1 MTSTLLAFIMA
12 AVTGGGLTKVIE
24 WMFNRKK
31 QASEQDSLT
40 TTAYKNLLD
49 SITGELNRI
58 KEKDIEWEKLL
69 SDEQEA
75 HAAAHDRA
83 QKCHVEMKSIWI
95 ELRLLRQLQ
104 AVHDPHIKKFIV
116 HIVDDMPYVL
126 EMYKARLGTVILIDL
141 KLYPT
146 VEDMLTS
153 TEFPD
158 ILIMNY
164 VLEEKIGAATVI
176 QAVRGKY
183 GKVPKVIITANISTE
198 IVYERLDGD
207 VWKVVSKNGA
217 YIVETST
224 LVMDYIREVSL

>member
-176 QAVRGKY
+176 QEVRGKY